1 MEGEC
6 CQTLEQGATG
16 SERTTH
22 VSTGTQINLH
32 KVHFGIS
39 NFYLNLKNCCCVVF
53 LGPPPPPPVY
63 IRAQVESPGTM
74 TIGHYGGPA
83 GLSESCAQDVT
94 TSLFLARTL
103 NPCLSSSIPVTRAP
117 KKWGGKNS
125 GFGRYRDRGFTPL
138 PALAAS
144 DAPFPRLTL
153 ELPVCMV
160 CLAGSCCH
168 LRPSA
173 GSSHGFILL
182 LPGRRIIDVPH
193 HHHHHHSPPQLT
205 SANLRSPNQVSLIRV
220 LPRFFMGL

>member
-1 MEGEC
+1 MLPDPG
-6 CQTLEQGATG
+6 TRSNG
-16 SERTTH
+16 ERTDH
-22 VSTGTQINLH
+22 SRINWHADQPSQGSLWDQQLLPEFE
-32 KVHFGIS
+32 KLLLCGF
-39 NFYLNLKNCCCVVF
+39 
-53 LGPPPPPPVY
+53 PRTPPPPPVY